1 MKRTKQSTF
10 AKRERSEKSTGFAPV
25 GGEDM
30 THTATHTPGPWLIN
44 QVQSEPEKITIIDAD
59 MCFVAEVWQTYV
71 NGESR
76 QQENAHLIAAAPGLK
91 NALEDSDAL
100 LAELCQYVS
109 TDLQACIVEQRR
121 RNNDLLDAIEG
132 V

>member
-1 MKRTKQSTF
+1 
-10 AKRERSEKSTGFAPV
+10 
-25 GGEDM
+25 M
-30 THTATHTPGPWLIN
+30 THTAKHTPGPWHLGMKPGPMVYGPQGE
-44 QVQSEPEKITIIDAD
+44 QVVPLNLMLDMPEVTA
-59 MCFVAEVWQTYV
+59 
-71 NGESR
+71 
-76 QQENAHLIAAAPGLK
+76 NAHLIAAAPGLK